1 MDHVSMDRAFAC
13 FGADA
18 AGRQRPLSG
27 TAEDGSLVLVC
38 GSAGFTRPGIGI
50 LRYTAQLSTSKASS
64 SLLTMA
70 RTRIT
75 DALSAG
81 TAVRLVIQTLG
92 TGRTPNRIHVRP
104 DLVGKVTGFDGD
116 EYVVDFARPP
126 PEPKVRR
133 R

>member
-1 MDHVSMDRAFAC
+1 
-13 FGADA
+13 
-18 AGRQRPLSG
+18 
-27 TAEDGSLVLVC
+27 
-38 GSAGFTRPGIGI
+38 
-50 LRYTAQLSTSKASS
+50 
-64 SLLTMA
+64 MA